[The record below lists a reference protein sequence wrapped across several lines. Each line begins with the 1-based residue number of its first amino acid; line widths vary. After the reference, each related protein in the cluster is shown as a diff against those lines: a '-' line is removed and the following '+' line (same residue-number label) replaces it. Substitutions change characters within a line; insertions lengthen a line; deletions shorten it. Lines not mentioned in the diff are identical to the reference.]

1 MKIAL
6 RAIAV
11 TMVAASAVAIAATT
25 PPAQAAGG
33 SGCQLAGSATFTP
46 NGPGNLATFGYSLA
60 GAISSCQS
68 SIAGAPTEGTIEVG
82 QVVTRSV
89 PVTLAD
95 GTVVQGT
102 AKYAEPLATGA
113 GTLPVNS
120 CASSGTAGT
129 AIVSW
134 PDGTTTVL
142 DYTTSSAAAAVG
154 LSGSV
159 VDGVAT
165 TLVPGSASPAGSAP
179 ATYTVSTTNPLFPV
193 GNQATGL
200 VAFTTDA
207 PDACTTDVGLSGVDV
222 SGLIGVGSTS

>member
-6 RAIAV
+6 SGIAALAL
-11 TMVAASAVAIAATT
+11 AAAGIGAVATAPGAN
-25 PPAQAAGG
+25 ASGG
-33 SGCQLAGSATFTP
+33 SGCQLVGSATFTP
-46 NGPGNLATFGYSLA
+46 NGPGVTETFGYSLT
-60 GAISSCQS
+60 GALSSCVGTT
-68 SIAGAPTEGTIEVG
+68 AGAPAEGSIEVG

-102 AKYAEPLATGA
+102 AQYAEPLATGT
-113 GTLPVNS
+113 GTVPVNS
-120 CASSGTAGT
+120 CGSSGTAGT

-159 VDGVAT
+159 VASVT
-165 TLVPGSASPAGSAP
+165 TALVPGSASPAGSAP
-179 ATYTVSTTNPLFPV
+179 SSYTVATTSPVFPV
-193 GNQATGL
+193 GDTAEGL
-200 VAFTTDA
+200 VAFTTET
-207 PDACTTDVGLSGVDV
+207 PDACTTDAGLSGVDV
-222 SGLIGVGSTS
+222 EGVVGVGSAD